1 MKKIKLT
8 LLFVLISVVPLLAQ
22 NYKTGIGIRGGY
34 VSGLTV
40 KHFVNTNTALE
51 GIISP
56 RWEGVLITGLYE
68 KHTTAFKVQQ
78 LQFYGGIG
86 AHVGFWDFHEHNH
99 KHHPWFHDDD
109 HHGYDDG
116 HTVVG
121 ADLVMGLEYTFKEIP
136 FAVGIDWK
144 PGVNL
149 IGHQGVWLGD
159 VAFNLRFL
167 ISNM

>member
-1 MKKIKLT
+1 ML
-8 LLFVLISVVPLLAQ
+8 VLVMLSAPLLAQ

-34 VSGLTV
+34 VYGLTI
-40 KHFVNTNTALE
+40 KHFVNNNSALE

-56 RWEGVLITGLYE
+56 RWGGVLITGLYE
-68 KHTTAFKVQQ
+68 KHTTAFQVRQ
-78 LQFYGGIG
+78 LQFYGGGG
-86 AHVGFWDFHEHNH
+86 AHVGVWDFHDHH
-99 KHHPWFHDDD
+99 RHHPWFDDD
-109 HHGYDDG
+109 HHDHDHDH

-121 ADLVMGLEYTFKEIP
+121 ADLVLGLEYSFKEIP

-144 PGVNL
+144 PGLNL

-159 VAFNLRFL
+159 VAFNLRLL